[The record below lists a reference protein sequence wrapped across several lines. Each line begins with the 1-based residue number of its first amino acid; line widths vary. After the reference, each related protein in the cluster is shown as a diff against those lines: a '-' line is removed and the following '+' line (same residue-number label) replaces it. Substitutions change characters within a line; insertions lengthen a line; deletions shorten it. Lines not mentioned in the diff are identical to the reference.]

1 MFYQNSSVSY
11 LVKNGIKGPCK
22 DCPGGPVIKTSPS
35 NAGGARS
42 IPGQGAM
49 IPHASWPN
57 PRKTQNR
64 SNIVINSIKA
74 KKMVHIKKKKFM

>member
-49 IPHASWPN
+49 IPLASQS
-57 PRKTQNR
+57 KTPTHKTEAILQQTQ
-64 SNIVINSIKA
+64 
-74 KKMVHIKKKKFM
+74 